1 MDAQDMRRLVEAEPF
16 LGHLGLEVLEAR
28 LGAVALRLALHHKVS
43 NHTGSVHGGAQYAL
57 GEAAAIALA
66 ATLFPERLPDLDLLT
81 AQAAI
86 IYHRPACGDL
96 TARATL
102 PAKECE
108 RLRTEFGARGR
119 VRFAVAVAL
128 ADADGMSATTLTVEC
143 AVRSRG

>member
-1 MDAQDMRRLVEAEPF
+1 MDVKDLRRLVEAEPF
-16 LGHLGLEVLEAR
+16 LGHLGLEVLEAQT
-28 LGAVALRLALHHKVS
+28 GTVALCLALRPEVT
-43 NHTGSVHGGAQYAL
+43 NHIGSVHGGAQYAL

-66 ATLFPERLPDLDLLT
+66 ATLFPEWLPDLDLLT

-86 IYHRPACGDL
+86 IYHRPARGDL
-96 TARATL
+96 TARAAL

-119 VRFAVAVAL
+119 VRFSAAVAL

-143 AVRSRG
+143 AVRARR